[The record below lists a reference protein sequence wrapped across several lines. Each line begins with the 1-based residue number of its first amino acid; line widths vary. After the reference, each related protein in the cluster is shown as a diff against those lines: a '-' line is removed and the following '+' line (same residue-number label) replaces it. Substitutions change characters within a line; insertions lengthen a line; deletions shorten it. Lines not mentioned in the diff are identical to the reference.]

1 MPVRPREGTARATS
15 ADASSNENRY
25 TINSVARAVQIIEL
39 LAAEGDAVRLS
50 DLSERLGLNR
60 TTLFHL
66 LATLQAHG
74 WVARDP
80 ARRYA
85 LGARFL
91 DVSSRYLRQLLA
103 FDIGALAR
111 PYMEALWRALNETVH
126 LSVLDRSNRVVID
139 VDSIESTRELRTA
152 GGIGQP
158 KPLYCTA
165 SGKVFLAYMP
175 DDERESH
182 LAAAALT
189 PRTGRTITDPD
200 RLRREL
206 GAVRERGYALDDR
219 EYDPDI
225 FCMAAPVFK
234 APDQPGAAL
243 MISFPANRLQVRAVE
258 EVSAQLRDVAAQVS
272 LALAARLERASRLP

>member
-1 MPVRPREGTARATS
+1 
-15 ADASSNENRY
+15 
-25 TINSVARAVQIIEL
+25 
-39 LAAEGDAVRLS
+39 VRLS